1 MLECV
6 VNVSEGRNSV
16 LLEHWRTAVGD
27 DCLDLH
33 SDADHN
39 RSVFTLVGE
48 EAPRVLTR
56 LAIGD
61 LNLVEHDGVH
71 PRLGVVDV
79 VPFVPL
85 QESTM
90 DDACEARD
98 RFSEWAAG
106 ELGVPCFMYGPRSA
120 GPERSLPEIRRS
132 AWTSLSPDAGPSS
145 PHATAGAMC
154 VGAREPL
161 IAYNIWLDGPDL
173 ATARAIAAEVRSEHI
188 RALGLQVGRFTQVSM
203 NLVAPHLVGPA
214 EAFDAV
220 AHLVEVSRAELVG
233 LAPAAVLAEIP
244 RSRWPELDVSTD
256 RTIEWRLAHH
266 RAGD

>member
-1 MLECV
+1 M
-6 VNVSEGRNSV
+6 NVSEGREGA
-16 LLEHWRTAVGD
+16 LLAAWRAALGD

-33 SDADHN
+33 SDVHHN

-48 EAPRVLTR
+48 EAPRELAR
-56 LAIGD
+56 LAITG
-61 LNLVEHDGVH
+61 LNLADHDGVH

-85 QESTM
+85 QGSTM
-90 DDACEARD
+90 SDACEARD
-98 RFSEWAAG
+98 RFSAWVAQ
-106 ELGVPCFMYGPRSA
+106 ELGVPCFMYGPFA
-120 GPERSLPEIRRS
+120 DGVQRSLPEIRRT
-132 AWTSLSPDAGPSS
+132 AWTSLPPDTGPLA

-173 ATARAIAAEVRSEHI
+173 VTARAVAAAVRSEHV

-203 NLVAPHLVGPA
+203 NLVAPDRVGPA

-220 AHLVEVSRAELVG
+220 AERVKVSHAELVG
-233 LAPAAVLAEIP
+233 LAPAAVLANIP
-244 RSRWPELDVSTD
+244 RSRWSELDVSTD
-256 RTIEWRLAHH
+256 RTIEWRLAHR
-266 RAGD
+266 RAGN